1 MTQWSNACVWTNK
14 NGQYN
19 YLLLTIIIKYRY
31 TFRRLVLYVSLIEF
45 DSDGFTDEDGTMY

>member
-1 MTQWSNACVWTNK
+1 MTQWSNGCACTNK

-31 TFRRLVLYVSLIEF
+31 TFYRLVPYVSPVEF
-45 DSDGFTDEDGTMY
+45 DSEGFTDEDRTMY

>member
-1 MTQWSNACVWTNK
+1 MTQWSNGRACTNK

-31 TFRRLVLYVSLIEF
+31 TFCRLVLYVSLIEF
-45 DSDGFTDEDGTMY
+45 DSDAFTDEDRTIY